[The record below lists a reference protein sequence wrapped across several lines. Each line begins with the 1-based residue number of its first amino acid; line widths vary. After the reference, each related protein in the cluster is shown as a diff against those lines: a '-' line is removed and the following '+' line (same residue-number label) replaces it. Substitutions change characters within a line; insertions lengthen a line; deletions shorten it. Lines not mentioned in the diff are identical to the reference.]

1 MKHFLLT
8 LAIVLSVAT
17 TVYSQQTDTANVP
30 PAGAAMETTPSA
42 AEPAPSAVSKVY
54 YGGYVGATF
63 GDYSSIELSPMVG
76 YHVSP
81 VVSAGVRFTYE
92 YLWADVNGQN
102 YDASNYG
109 GSVFALARVHPK
121 VFLQAE
127 FKYMSYETVSV
138 LSTDDREWVP
148 FLYLGGGY
156 VQPLGGNVSLVA
168 SVLVDVLQDENS
180 PYEDWSPEF
189 SIGVIAGF

>member
-1 MKHFLLT
+1 MNHRLLT
-8 LAIVLSVAT
+8 VAILLSIVG
-17 TVYSQQTDTANVP
+17 TVYAQQTDTVKAP
-30 PAGAAMETTPSA
+30 PADTTQAAPPPAT
-42 AEPAPSAVSKVY
+42 EPAATGASKMY

-63 GDYSSIELSPMVG
+63 GDYSSIEVAPRVG
-76 YHVSP
+76 WHLSP
-81 VVSAGVRFTYE
+81 VVSAGLGFSYE

-109 GSVFALARVHPK
+109 GSVFAVARVHPK

-127 FKYMSYETVSV
+127 FEYMSYESGLNTS
-138 LSTDDREWVP
+138 DRTWVP
-148 FLYLGGGY
+148 FLYLGGGF

-168 SVLVDVLQDENS
+168 SVLVDVLQDDNS

-189 SIGVIAGF
+189 SSGVIAGF